1 MGSSSQSAWF
11 QQKYWCSG
19 SRRHWTRIAAT
30 YAAHVTIANI
40 ILSSL
45 VPSVWPLEAK
55 SEPVFSGAHLQA
67 AAEHMD
73 SKWKTLTMKRMNTGP
88 SIEVMNKWLTVVINI
103 PIHKSGFWKQ
113 DLHSEPC
120 SDTQSCSLL
129 PFTHLLSILSVSPLL
144 SSPSLFLHQFWYTD
158 PVENTSQFLQTAI
171 SQHGCPKPDLS
182 SSVLNMLTPHPTP
195 HHHLMSRLS
204 TDPSKWLIAFQMP
217 AFSKANA
224 DICHQQIPPA
234 CQGERWHLRTYS
246 SRQQWPSWR
255 IPNEKDIGLWR

>member
-45 VPSVWPLEAK
+45 VHAVWPLEAK
-55 SEPVFSGAHLQA
+55 SEPVFSGAFLQA

-103 PIHKSGFWKQ
+103 PIHKSGFWV
-113 DLHSEPC
+113 LEAGLAFWAMLRHTE
-120 SDTQSCSLL
+120 L
-129 PFTHLLSILSVSPLL
+129 FTPPL
-144 SSPSLFLHQFWYTD
+144 Y
-158 PVENTSQFLQTAI
+158 
-171 SQHGCPKPDLS
+171 S
-182 SSVLNMLTPHPTP
+182 SS
-195 HHHLMSRLS
+195 LS
-204 TDPSKWLIAFQMP
+204 LVCF
-217 AFSKANA
+217 
-224 DICHQQIPPA
+224 PP
-234 CQGERWHLRTYS
+234 
-246 SRQQWPSWR
+246 P
-255 IPNEKDIGLWR
+255 